1 MLPTGSKTFFGLAIP
16 AFIAAIVYGVI
27 TNGID
32 HGGILHVISGNGAV
46 DALLG
51 PITFGYKGGVGD
63 HLGYSVLMGFAVSCF
78 GFGFASTVFR
88 DADARSVAEIEGV
101 EALAPVTAKPAISYW
116 PIVASFGVGLLVVGL
131 ATQPVTFIVG
141 LVVVIIATVEW
152 GLTAW
157 ADEIS
162 GDATANA
169 KYRSQLLGPIEIPV
183 AVLMG
188 ILVVVFSLSRLLLAV
203 SKNGSVI
210 VAAVIGVLIF
220 GTALILGSRP
230 QIRRGAIA
238 AVLLVAAILTLTAG
252 IVGGVLGQRKIE
264 EEHHADGAGVP
275 AHVIQGETE

>member
-1 MLPTGSKTFFGLAIP
+1 MLPTGSKTFFGLAVP
-16 AFIAAIVYGVI
+16 AFITAIVYGII
-27 TNGID
+27 TNGIG
-32 HGGILHVISGNGAV
+32 HGGVIHVISGNGAV

-63 HLGYSVLMGFAVSCF
+63 HLGYAVLMGFAITCL
-78 GFGFASTVFR
+78 GFGVASAVFR
-88 DADARSVAEIEGV
+88 DADAKSVAELEGV
-101 EALAPVTAKPAISYW
+101 DVLAPVTTKPALSYW
-116 PIVASFGVGLLVVGL
+116 PIVASFGVGLLVIGL
-131 ATQPVTFIVG
+131 ATQPVTFIIG

-162 GDATANA
+162 GDVTANA

-183 AVLMG
+183 AVLLG

-210 VAAVIGVLIF
+210 VAAALAILIF
-220 GTALILGSRP
+220 GTAVLLGTRP
-230 QIRRGAIA
+230 QIRRGTIA
-238 AVLLVAAILTLTAG
+238 AILLVAAIITITAG

-275 AHVIQGETE
+275 AHVIQGDTE

>member
-1 MLPTGSKTFFGLAIP
+1 MLPTGSKTFFGLAVP
-16 AFIAAIVYGVI
+16 AFITAIVYGVI

-32 HGGILHVISGNGAV
+32 HGGIMHLISGNGAI

-63 HLGYSVLMGFAVSCF
+63 HVGYAVLMGFAISCF

-88 DADARSVAEIEGV
+88 DADAKSVAEIEGV
-101 EALAPVTAKPAISYW
+101 DALAPVSTKPAISYW

-131 ATQPVTFIVG
+131 ATQPVTFIIG

-162 GDATANA
+162 GDVVANGR
-169 KYRSQLLGPIEIPV
+169 YRSQLLAPIEIPV
-183 AVLMG
+183 AVLLG
-188 ILVVVFSLSRLLLAV
+188 ILVVVFSFSRLLLAV
-203 SKNGSVI
+203 SKNGSVL
-210 VAAVIGVLIF
+210 VAAVLAILIF

-238 AVLLVAAILTLTAG
+238 AILLVAAIITITAG
-252 IVGGVLGQRKIE
+252 IVGGVLGQRKM